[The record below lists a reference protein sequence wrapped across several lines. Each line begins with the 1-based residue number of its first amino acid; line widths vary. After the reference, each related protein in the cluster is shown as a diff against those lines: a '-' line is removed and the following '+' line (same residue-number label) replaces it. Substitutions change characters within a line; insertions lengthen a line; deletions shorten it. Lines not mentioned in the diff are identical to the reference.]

1 MAKAPVAGYTRDS
14 WENHTG
20 SRGDTEEP
28 CRPAIETLLT
38 KITLA
43 KYVEGCVGLKGYTGS
58 QASTHQPNSLRNSYK
73 VKSTN
78 QPASQPNNKQNPVTQ
93 AI

>member
-1 MAKAPVAGYTRDS
+1 MARSVCLGGNREGWRRPPWQVTLETPGRIF
-14 WENHTG
+14 
-20 SRGDTEEP
+20 RGDTEEP

-73 VKSTN
+73 V
-78 QPASQPNNKQNPVTQ
+78 NKKQLQ
-93 AI
+93 S